1 MFDIFIIL
9 CIFFLCLYQT
19 ATHQLPQTPLPHYY
33 EFIMHYFFPNLTLF
47 FHLCRLFPIVGSLPT
62 NSQSLK
68 HYSQQT
74 RCDCEEVS
82 LSLSLLTLKVL
93 HHFWYQKKKF
103 DCDIQVLCLRRHQVM
118 RESTFMSK
126 IVVMQW
132 KSSLIHSILCN
143 SQSSHELCVCLV
155 MCRMILVLWLFM
167 LLLL

>member
-19 ATHQLPQTPLPHYY
+19 TTHQLPQTPLPHYY

-74 RCDCEEVS
+74 LCDCEEVS
-82 LSLSLLTLKVL
+82 LSLSLSLSLSFSLSVSVLTLRVL

-132 KSSLIHSILCN
+132 KSSLIHSIWCN
-143 SQSSHELCVCLV
+143 
-155 MCRMILVLWLFM
+155 
-167 LLLL
+167 